1 MQEHCLLLNLKVL
14 SIDVGNGIFNTF
26 EMLKSIEVLGIQ
38 YNFVR
43 VMVLSIQYF
52 EMSIGIPC
60 VKVTRSVRRYLVPYF
75 RLLEV
80 IRSSEFW
87 WHHF

>member
-1 MQEHCLLLNLKVL
+1 MINLWWFQGIKILQYESTSAVEVSFWNLQGL
-14 SIDVGNGIFNTF
+14 SIGIGNGIFNTF

-52 EMSIGIPC
+52 EMSIGSYPGI
-60 VKVTRSVRRYLVPYF
+60 
-75 RLLEV
+75 
-80 IRSSEFW
+80 I
-87 WHHF
+87 

>member
-1 MQEHCLLLNLKVL
+1 MINLWWFQGIKILQYELTTALGVSFWKLQVL
-14 SIDVGNGIFNTF
+14 SIGIGNGIFNTF

-52 EMSIGIPC
+52 EMSIGSYPGY
-60 VKVTRSVRRYLVPYF
+60 YLS
-75 RLLEV
+75 RQS
-80 IRSSEFW
+80 I
-87 WHHF
+87 